1 MIRRASSEDLPTL
14 ARIEESVQIAPWS
27 QSLLATCLEHPTV
40 MFVAESA
47 GGLCGWGAVRTVLGE
62 AEVLNLAVAY
72 SARRQGWG
80 GRLMHALM
88 AEARAAKA
96 DSMFLEVRIGNE
108 AAQSLYQQLGFV
120 ACGLR
125 PNYYPAECGR
135 EDALLMECSL

>member
-1 MIRRASSEDLPTL
+1 MIRRASSEDLPAL

-27 QSLLATCLEHPTV
+27 QSLLATCLEPPTA

-47 GGLCGWGAVRTVLGE
+47 EGLCGWGAVRNVLGE

-72 SARRQGWG
+72 HARRQGWG
-80 GRLMHALM
+80 RGLMQALM
-88 AEARAAKA
+88 AEAREANSR
-96 DSMFLEVRIGNE
+96 SMFLEVRIGND
-108 AAQSLYQQLGFV
+108 AAQSLYEQLGFV

-125 PNYYPAECGR
+125 PGYYPAEDGR